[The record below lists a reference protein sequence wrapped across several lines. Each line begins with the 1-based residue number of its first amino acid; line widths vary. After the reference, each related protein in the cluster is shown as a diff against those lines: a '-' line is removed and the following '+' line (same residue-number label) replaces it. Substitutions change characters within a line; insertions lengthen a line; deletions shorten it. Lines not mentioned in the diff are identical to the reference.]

1 MWHFRNDG
9 QSFVADKF
17 RYKPSFN
24 PRNKNTISISTVSE
38 LFERLLDIEISSK
51 RYNNHIQRN

>member
-1 MWHFRNDG
+1 MWQFRNDG

-24 PRNKNTISISTVSE
+24 PRNKNAISISIVSE

-51 RYNNHIQRN
+51 R